1 MKIQNKENV
10 YQIMFPPSESS
21 ALQCLKVII
30 VVTSKLNMSSS
41 QVSNISSSPNGKQH
55 QKQQSRKK
63 GSPDRNIMITRL
75 ISLQVLLL
83 ALILHFLVAFVT
95 GNWTGT
101 TFTEREFHLLYKL
114 DNQRSVS
121 YEKRKLLR

>member
-1 MKIQNKENV
+1 MKILNKENV

-21 ALQCLKVII
+21 ALPCLKVII

-101 TFTEREFHLLYKL
+101 FTEREFHLLYKL

-121 YEKRKLLR
+121 YEK

>member
-1 MKIQNKENV
+1 MKILNKENV

-41 QVSNISSSPNGKQH
+41 QVSNISSPNGKQH

-101 TFTEREFHLLYKL
+101 FAECEFHLQYKL

-121 YEKRKLLR
+121 HEK

>member
-1 MKIQNKENV
+1 
-10 YQIMFPPSESS
+10 MFIKLCFHPVRVATAS
-21 ALQCLKVII
+21 AVLKVII
-30 VVTSKLNMSSS
+30 VVTSPKLNMSSS
-41 QVSNISSSPNGKQH
+41 QVSSISSPNGKQH

-63 GSPDRNIMITRL
+63 GSTDDRNIMITRL

-101 TFTEREFHLLYKL
+101 SQNVIFIWVIQTIKGQLQVKGESFDDE
-114 DNQRSVS
+114 NS
-121 YEKRKLLR
+121 

>member
-1 MKIQNKENV
+1 MKILNKENV

-41 QVSNISSSPNGKQH
+41 QVSNISSPNGKQH

-101 TFTEREFHLLYKL
+101 FAECEFHLQYKL

-121 YEKRKLLR
+121 HEKRKL